1 VRTLHLHI
9 GVPKTAS
16 SWMQRAIFPRMP
28 HLDAVCLPRGAF
40 FAGDADREDDGRIL
54 SGLFRRAPEIW
65 DDLGETLLD
74 ALLAGTGGADRDV
87 LLSDEGMGR
96 QASRPPMLG
105 AHLRAMKRHAMR
117 RGFERV
123 RVLGFIR
130 RQDQWLASH
139 YAQRSGVE
147 PRAGQ
152 RGFEE
157 LVDEVIDPMRGRY
170 NFGMLLDWGA
180 LLSTLHDSMGEEDV
194 MVIPHERLEADP
206 GATIGAICDWT
217 GADGATRAS
226 LVADA
231 VGGERDNV
239 RSAGEIW
246 RLRPRRRQVGPLR
259 LGGPLTLQGGSISL
273 TPDLSDRILSAYARA
288 NDEVA
293 RLGIEVGR
301 YGYCR
306 PEAPADQ

>member
-1 VRTLHLHI
+1 MKTLHLHI

-28 HLDAVCLPRGAF
+28 HLDAVCLPQGTF
-40 FAGDADREDDGRIL
+40 FAGAADREDDGRIL

-74 ALLAGTGGADRDV
+74 ALLAGTSGADRDV

-96 QASRPPMLG
+96 QASRPPMLA
-105 AHLRAMKRHAMR
+105 AHLHAIKRHAAA
-117 RGFERV
+117 RGFKRV
-123 RVLGFIR
+123 RVLAFIR

-152 RGFEE
+152 RRFEE
-157 LVDEVIDPMRGRY
+157 LIDEVIDPMRGRY
-170 NFGMLLDWGA
+170 GFGMVLDWSA
-180 LLSTLHDSMGEEDV
+180 LLSTLREAVGEEDV
-194 MVIPHERLEADP
+194 CIIPHERLEADP

-217 GADGATRAS
+217 GADVATRAS

-231 VGGERDNV
+231 VKGERDNV
-239 RSAGEIW
+239 RSAGASW
-246 RLRPRRRQVGPLR
+246 RLRPRKRQVGPLR
-259 LGGPLTLQGGSISL
+259 LGGPFTLHGGSIAL
-273 TPDLSDRILSAYARA
+273 TPNLRDRILGAYERANHDVARA
-288 NDEVA
+288 
-293 RLGIEVGR
+293 GIEVGR
-301 YGYCR
+301 YGYLR
-306 PEAPADQ
+306 TAPTDQ